1 VVEFVDD
8 WTLQVSVQP
17 PAPSER
23 HARIEFDAYLR
34 VWEAMK
40 GVWVPKTRSEQ
51 NRRFDERPVV
61 RTDANLVPI
70 VLPVGPRNAIASN
83 LELTR
88 VVELSVGASLTPC
101 CSLIYR
107 ERA

>member
-1 VVEFVDD
+1 MRRGLGATSLRRGPGGGSCQGLAAVRVRTGSASTTSDLAGYLRRCECVVEFVDD

-51 NRRFDERPVV
+51 KSTV
-61 RTDANLVPI
+61 
-70 VLPVGPRNAIASN
+70 
-83 LELTR
+83 
-88 VVELSVGASLTPC
+88 
-101 CSLIYR
+101 
-107 ERA
+107 